1 MEPRTLPN
9 RRLPNRWLIALAAVL
24 MQVCL
29 GSVYAWSVF
38 TKPLMAMSAANHDPW
53 SLTRVSATF
62 TIAMSCLGI
71 GTVIGGAWQDRV
83 GPRIVSTA
91 AGIFYGCGFLI
102 AALAT
107 SMHSLYG
114 IYAGYGLF
122 CGLGMGM
129 GYICPVATITK
140 WFPDKRGLMTGAA
153 VMGFGAGALVMS
165 PIAARMIAAV
175 GVPQTFVTFGIAYLI
190 LIVTAAQFYSN
201 PPQGWRPDGWE
212 PRTAVSKAASTV
224 DFTVSQALGTGRFW
238 LLWLMISLNTSAG
251 ISIISQASPLA
262 QQQLR
267 LTAVEASAIVGIIS
281 VFNALGRVFW
291 AWVSDFIGRSQV
303 YFLLFAIQ
311 IFLFFALPSLHE
323 VAIFSVVVCAIALC
337 YGGGFGVMPSFTAD
351 FFGSRYMGGIYGW
364 ILLGWGFAAIPSP
377 LLIAYVHDRTG
388 TYEYAIFVIGFVM
401 LVATV
406 FPVLAWRIVKRM
418 AADAKAIENPAAT
431 PHS

>member
-1 MEPRTLPN
+1 MEPRK
-9 RRLPNRWLIALAAVL
+9 LPNRWLIAIAAVI

-38 TKPLMAMSAANHDPW
+38 TKPLMALEPW

-71 GTVIGGAWQDRV
+71 GTVLGGAWQDRV

-91 AGIFYGCGFLI
+91 AGILYGSGFLI

-107 SMHSLYG
+107 TMHSLWG

-165 PIAARMIAAV
+165 PIAARMIVAA
-175 GVPQTFVTFGIAYLI
+175 GVAQTFVTFGIVYLL
-190 LIVTAAQFYSN
+190 LIVAAAQFYIN
-201 PPQGWRPDGWE
+201 PPHGWRPEGWE
-212 PRTAVSKAASTV
+212 PRTAVSKAASKV
-224 DFTVSQALGTGRFW
+224 DYTVSEALKTSRFW

-251 ISIISQASPLA
+251 ISIMSQASPLA
-262 QQQLR
+262 QQQLSM
-267 LTAVEASAIVGIIS
+267 TAVQASAIVGIIS
-281 VFNALGRVFW
+281 VFNAGGRVFW
-291 AWVSDFIGRSQV
+291 AWISDLIGRAQV
-303 YFLLFAIQ
+303 YFLLFAVQ
-311 IFLFFALPSLHE
+311 IFLFFILPSLHE
-323 VAIFSVVVCAIALC
+323 VTLFSIVVCAIALC

-377 LLIAYVHDRTG
+377 LLIAHVHDVSG

-401 LVATV
+401 IVALL
-406 FPVLAWRIVKRM
+406 FPILAWRIVKRM
-418 AADAKAIENPAAT
+418 SAEAKQSVIST
-431 PHS
+431 S

>member
-1 MEPRTLPN
+1 MEPSKLPN
-9 RRLPNRWLIALAAVL
+9 RLPNRWVIATAAVI

-38 TKPLMAMSAANHDPW
+38 TKPLMAMEAW

-91 AGIFYGCGFLI
+91 AGILYGSGFLI

-107 SMHSLYG
+107 SMHSLLG
-114 IYAGYGLF
+114 IYLGYGVF
-122 CGLGMGM
+122 SGLGMGM

-165 PIAARMIAAV
+165 PIAARMIIAV
-175 GVPQTFVTFGIAYLI
+175 GVPRTFVTFGVVYLLLIAA
-190 LIVTAAQFYSN
+190 AAQFYVN
-201 PPQGWRPDGWE
+201 PPHGWRPDGWE
-212 PRTAVSKAASTV
+212 PRTAVSKSASKV
-224 DFTVSQALGTGRFW
+224 DYTASQALRTGRFW

-262 QQQLR
+262 QQQIK
-267 LTAVEASAIVGIIS
+267 LTVVQASAIVGVIS
-281 VFNALGRVFW
+281 VFNAVGRVFW
-291 AWVSDFIGRSQV
+291 AWVSDLIGRAQV
-303 YFLLFAIQ
+303 YFLLFAVQ
-311 IFLFFALPSLHE
+311 IFLFFALPNLHD
-323 VAIFSVVVCAIALC
+323 VASFSIVVCAIALC

-377 LLIAYVHDRTG
+377 LLIAHVHDVTG

-401 LVATV
+401 IIALI
-406 FPVLAWRIVKRM
+406 FPVLAWRMVKRM
-418 AADAKAIENPAAT
+418 NAEVKQPVY
-431 PHS
+431 

>member
-1 MEPRTLPN
+1 MEPGKLPD
-9 RRLPNRWLIALAAVL
+9 RLPNRWAIAIAAVV

-38 TKPLMAMSAANHDPW
+38 AKPLIPLVLSASDP
-53 SLTRVSATF
+53 SALTRITATF

-83 GPRIVSTA
+83 GPRIVSTV
-91 AGIFYGCGFLI
+91 AGILYGSGFLI

-107 SMHSLYG
+107 SLHSLYG

-165 PIAARMIAAV
+165 PIAARMINAS
-175 GVPQTFVTFGIAYLI
+175 GVPQTFVVFGIVYLI
-190 LIVTAAQFYSN
+190 LIVLAAQFYID
-201 PPQGWRPDGWE
+201 PPHGWHPAGWE
-212 PRTAVSKAASTV
+212 PRTAVSKAASKV
-224 DFTVSQALGTGRFW
+224 DFTVSQALKTGRFW
-238 LLWLMISLNTSAG
+238 LLWVMISLNTSAG

-262 QQQLR
+262 QQQLK
-267 LTAVEASAIVGIIS
+267 LTAVQASTIVGIIS
-281 VFNALGRVFW
+281 MFNAGGRVFW
-291 AWVSDFIGRSQV
+291 AWVSDLIGRAQV

-311 IFLFFALPSLHE
+311 IFLFFALPNLHE
-323 VAIFSVVVCAIALC
+323 VTTFSIVVCAIALC

-377 LLIAYVHDRTG
+377 LLIAHVHDVTG

-401 LVATV
+401 IVSLL
-406 FPVLAWRIVKRM
+406 FPLLAWRIARRGL
-418 AADAKAIENPAAT
+418 
-431 PHS
+431 

>member
-1 MEPRTLPN
+1 MEPRK
-9 RRLPNRWLIALAAVL
+9 LPNRWVIALAAVI

-38 TKPLMAMSAANHDPW
+38 TKPLIGALGLGANDPLALTHVSAA
-53 SLTRVSATF
+53 F

-71 GTVIGGAWQDRV
+71 GTVVGGAWQDRA
-83 GPRIVSTA
+83 GPRIVSTV
-91 AGIFYGCGFLI
+91 AGILYGCGFLI

-107 SMHSLYG
+107 KLQSLYG

-165 PIAARMIAAV
+165 PIAARMIPLV
-175 GVPQTFVTFGIAYLI
+175 GVPQTFVTFGVVYLI
-190 LIVTAAQFYSN
+190 LIVAAAQFYTN
-201 PPQGWRPDGWE
+201 PAHGWCPDGWE
-212 PRTAVSKAASTV
+212 PRSAVSKAASKRDYTV
-224 DFTVSQALGTGRFW
+224 KEALGTGRFW
-238 LLWLMISLNTSAG
+238 LLWVMISLNTSAG
-251 ISIISQASPLA
+251 ISIVSQASPLA
-262 QQQLR
+262 QQQLKM
-267 LTAVEASAIVGIIS
+267 TAVQASAIVGIIS
-281 VFNALGRVFW
+281 VFNAFGRVFW
-291 AWVSDFIGRSQV
+291 ATVSDLIGRAQV

-311 IFLFFALPSLHE
+311 IFLFFLLPNLHE
-323 VAIFSVVVCAIALC
+323 TALFGIVVCAIALC

-401 LVATV
+401 IVSLL
-406 FPVLAWRIVKRM
+406 FPILARRIVNGMQANETMPLSAGAPRRK
-418 AADAKAIENPAAT
+418 
-431 PHS
+431 

>member
-1 MEPRTLPN
+1 MEPRQ
-9 RRLPNRWLIALAAVL
+9 LPNRWLIALAAVI

-38 TKPLMAMSAANHDPW
+38 TKPLMALEPW

-71 GTVIGGAWQDRV
+71 GTVVGGAWQDRV
-83 GPRIVSTA
+83 GPRVVSTV
-91 AGIFYGCGFLI
+91 AGIFYGAGFLI

-107 SMHSLYG
+107 SMHSLLG
-114 IYAGYGLF
+114 IYTGYGLF

-165 PIAARMIAAV
+165 PIAARMIAAA

-190 LIVTAAQFYSN
+190 LIVAAAQFYVN
-201 PPQGWRPDGWE
+201 PPHGWHPEGWQ
-212 PRTAVSKAASTV
+212 PHSAVSKAASTR
-224 DFTVSQALGTGRFW
+224 DYTVSEAMKTGRFW
-238 LLWLMISLNTSAG
+238 LLWVMISLNTSAG
-251 ISIISQASPLA
+251 ISIVSQASPLA
-262 QQQLR
+262 QQQLKM
-267 LTAVEASAIVGIIS
+267 TAIQASAIVGIIS
-281 VFNALGRVFW
+281 VFNAFGRVFW
-291 AWVSDFIGRSQV
+291 AWVSDFLGRAQV
-303 YFLLFAIQ
+303 YAMLFAIQ
-311 IFLFFALPSLHE
+311 IFLFFALPNLHE
-323 VAIFSVVVCAIALC
+323 VATFSVVVCAIALC

-401 LVATV
+401 MISLL
-406 FPVLAWRIVKRM
+406 FPILAWRIVKRM
-418 AADAKAIENPAAT
+418 TAPAKHPVSTASPI
-431 PHS
+431 S

>member
-1 MEPRTLPN
+1 MDQRKF
-9 RRLPNRWLIALAAVL
+9 PNRWLIAVAAVI

-38 TKPLMAMSAANHDPW
+38 TKPLMALSAADPSPW

-62 TIAMSCLGI
+62 TLAMACLGI

-83 GPRIVSTA
+83 GPRVVSTV
-91 AGIFYGCGFLI
+91 AGILYGSGFLI

-114 IYAGYGLF
+114 IYTGYGLF

-140 WFPDKRGLMTGAA
+140 WFPDMRGLMTGAA

-165 PIAARMIAAV
+165 PIAARMIIAV
-175 GVPQTFVTFGIAYLI
+175 GVPQTFVTFGIVYLI
-190 LIVTAAQFYSN
+190 LIVAAAQFYAD
-201 PPQGWRPDGWE
+201 PPPGWRPAGWE
-212 PRTAVSKAASTV
+212 PRSGVSKAASKVDYTV
-224 DFTVSQALGTGRFW
+224 KQALGTGRFW
-238 LLWLMISLNTSAG
+238 LLWVMISLNTSAG
-251 ISIISQASPLA
+251 IMIVSQASPLA
-262 QQQLR
+262 QQQIK
-267 LTAVEASAIVGIIS
+267 LTVVEASAIVGVIS

-291 AWVSDFIGRSQV
+291 AWVSDFIGRAQV

-311 IFLFFALPSLHE
+311 IFLFFTLPNLHE
-323 VAIFSVVVCAIALC
+323 AAIFTIVVCAIALC

-388 TYEYAIFVIGFVM
+388 TYEYAIFVIGFIM
-401 LVATV
+401 MVATI
-406 FPVLAWRIVKRM
+406 FPVLAWRVVKKM
-418 AADAKAIENPAAT
+418 NAEAARVAT
-431 PHS
+431 R